1 MPNKLEPSLVRRY
14 INKLSSQLIIMIVGL
29 LTAGLVPRALGPSMY
44 GSFHFLTDFFMKLK
58 NFFDM
63 GSSIWFF
70 TKVSKQPKEKL
81 TYLFYGGILFI
92 ITALI
97 LGFTIFVFSFGL
109 MNYVW
114 PDQQVKFIFMALIF
128 VLLTFFVDIF
138 TKIMDAHALTVPFQ
152 WMRVVVRCIFVG
164 ILLMIYMNG
173 FLTLPIYFFYQ
184 YGFLILILI
193 GSIFIGM
200 KNDLWSNFL
209 NDFTTIFSLFKKFWK
224 EFYEYVHPLFFYSL
238 MALII
243 GVLDRWM
250 LQFFSGGEQ
259 QGFFSLAYQL
269 SQLCFLFTS
278 SLTPLLMREFSVASE
293 ANNRKKMR
301 ELFNRYI
308 PLLYSITAFFS
319 CFALVQSKSL
329 IILFGGDMYLGSM
342 VPMMLM
348 VLYPIHQ
355 TYGQLSSSVFYA
367 TGQTKLYRNI
377 GVFMMFFGLI
387 VSFFLLAPKEYYGL
401 DLGALGLSMK
411 MVALQFIS
419 VNIGLFFNSKYLS
432 LNLFRYWMHQIGV
445 LIIFLIVA
453 FFASIVVGQLTQP
466 VILTFITSGI
476 VYTLSM
482 FVLIF
487 LFPGIVGFKKEDAK
501 KLLQRFLGV

>member
-29 LTAGLVPRALGPSMY
+29 FTAGLVPRALGPSMY
-44 GSFHFLTDFFMKLK
+44 GSFHFLTDFFTKLK
-58 NFFDM
+58 SFFDM

-128 VLLTFFVDIF
+128 VLLTFLVDIF

-152 WMRVVVRCIFVG
+152 WMRVVVRCVFVG
-164 ILLMIYMNG
+164 ILLLIYMNG
-173 FLTLPIYFFYQ
+173 FLTLPIYFIYQ
-184 YGFLILILI
+184 YGFLIFILI
-193 GSIFIGM
+193 GSIAIGIR
-200 KNDLWSNFL
+200 NDLWRNIL
-209 NDFTTIFSLFKKFWK
+209 DDFISILSLFKKFGK
-224 EFYEYVHPLFFYSL
+224 EFYAYVHPLFLYSL
-238 MALII
+238 LALII
-243 GVLDRWM
+243 GVFDRWM

-293 ANNRKKMR
+293 ANNIKKMR
-301 ELFNRYI
+301 DLFNRYI
-308 PLLYSITAFFS
+308 PLLYSITAFFA
-319 CFALVQSKSL
+319 CFALIQSKTL
-329 IILFGGDMYLGSM
+329 VLLFGGDVFLGSM

-377 GVFMMFFGLI
+377 GVFMMCIGII
-387 VSFFLLAPKEYYGL
+387 VSFFLLAPKQYYGL
-401 DLGALGLSMK
+401 DLGALGLAIK

-419 VNIGLFFNSKYLS
+419 VNIGLFFNARYLS
-432 LNLFRYWMHQIGV
+432 LSLFKYWVHQLGV
-445 LIIFLIVA
+445 VMIFVFIA
-453 FFASIVVGQLTQP
+453 FFTSMVVSHQSI
-466 VILTFITSGI
+466 ILTFITSG
-476 VYTLSM
+476 VLYSLCV

-487 LFPGIVGFKKEDAK
+487 IFPGIVGVKRDDAK
-501 KLLQRFLGV
+501 KLRQRLFGA